1 MRKQPQTEMPTEGKK
16 KNDVPASQRATE
28 FMTGYCR
35 STRICYCHESENV
48 CPLFLSTSTNQPIG
62 CHVRLKF
69 SSGIESIL
77 VVLRDGCFALLC
89 QFLRKILNSRAI
101 TSTRAGSLQSPFFWE
116 PDRYT
121 HANSRN
127 LPRMK

>member
-69 SSGIESIL
+69 SSRIESIL
-77 VVLRDGCFALLC
+77 VVLRWMLRFALPT
-89 QFLRKILNSRAI
+89 KILNSRAI
-101 TSTRAGSLQSPFFWE
+101 TSTRAGILQSPFFWE

-121 HANSRN
+121 HASSRN
-127 LPRMK
+127 LPRTKD